1 MWTQIA
7 VSHLFQLEFKG
18 FMQCVVLLTFL
29 AQVAPLAQPN
39 ANPPVPHRLSRL
51 APAALL
57 AAPLTLLTVHY

>member
-1 MWTQIA
+1 MIY
-7 VSHLFQLEFKG
+7 
-18 FMQCVVLLTFL
+18 MQCVVLLMFL
-29 AQVAPLAQPN
+29 SQVAPLAQPN